1 MENVMYPDVAL
12 DKSKVKEKIMYPDE
26 TMDKI
31 KEIASG
37 CIDCKLCMK
46 ECVMLNDYCS
56 SPKHLFKYIEEK
68 DGQINPEVP
77 FSCNMCKQ
85 CTRVCPKDLKI
96 GEAFM
101 DMRKAMVSANNGK
114 SPMPGHKAIDMHQA
128 LSFSKV
134 FNTSVPD
141 KRKTHKKR
149 VFIPGC
155 SLPSYNPKAVGQILE
170 YLQSVYPGTSAILKC
185 CGKPTK
191 ALGQTE
197 LFKERYSTLQDEID
211 KLEADEVITACQ
223 NCYNIIKENSP
234 NQTVR
239 SLWQV
244 LPEIGLPEG
253 AKGKGIG
260 SDITIAIHDACPTR
274 EESSIHDGVRWIMNE
289 LGYEVEELKYSREN
303 TKCCGFGGMVVP
315 ANPGLSQ
322 RVMNRVTEDVKSD
335 YMVTYCAS
343 CKEAMARGGKK
354 SVHILDLIFGEQYNS
369 KSNWPENPGN
379 VLISWMNRY
388 ASKKEMQK
396 RKK

>member
-1 MENVMYPDVAL
+1 MKKIIYPNKTIEDIQSIA
-12 DKSKVKEKIMYPDE
+12 DE
-26 TMDKI
+26 
-31 KEIASG
+31 

-46 ECVMLNDYCS
+46 ECVMLNDFCS
-56 SPKHLFKYIEEK
+56 SPKHLFKDILDKEGNVDPK
-68 DGQINPEVP
+68 IP

-85 CTRVCPKDLKI
+85 CTIACPKDLKI

-101 DMRKAMVSANNGK
+101 DMRKEITKANNGK
-114 SPMPGHKAIDMHQA
+114 SPMSGHKAIDMHKT

-134 FNTSVPD
+134 FNTAVTD
-141 KRKTHKKR
+141 KRETDIKR

-155 SLPSYNPKAVGQILE
+155 SLPSYNPKAVGQILD

-191 ALGQTE
+191 AIGQTE
-197 LFKERYSTLQDEID
+197 LFKERYADLQAEID
-211 KLEADEVITACQ
+211 KLYADEIIVACQ
-223 NCYNIIKENSP
+223 NCFNIISENST
-234 NQTVR
+234 NQKVR
-239 SLWQV
+239 SLWQI

-253 AKGKGIG
+253 AKGKGKG

-274 EESSIHDGVRWIMNE
+274 EVSSIHDGIRWIMNE
-289 LGYEVEELKYSREN
+289 LGYEVEELRYSREN
-303 TKCCGFGGMVVP
+303 TKCCGFGGMIAP
-315 ANPGLSQ
+315 ANPDLAQ
-322 RVMNRVTEDVKSD
+322 RVMNRVTEEVKSD

-343 CKEAMARGGKK
+343 CKDAMARGGKK

-369 KSNWPENPGN
+369 KSEWPQVPGN

-388 ASKKEMQK
+388 SSKSEIKK